1 MFDCA
6 KGFCIIFEYRRLLWM
21 ILWLFVC
28 DFFGIGCVHTAYRA
42 EHSTLWTLIF
52 IFIRS
57 NSILV
62 FTTSFPYLF
71 CLVYFGIVR
80 CETMKYN
87 IFTTIYFIFGFNDTT
102 TADCVTVTVC
112 RADWD
117 ARKCESNI
125 LLRST
130 YFPFISVTIVIIQYK
145 SLHFNHFI
153 SV

>member
-1 MFDCA
+1 
-6 KGFCIIFEYRRLLWM
+6 M

-28 DFFGIGCVHTAYRA
+28 DFFEIGCVHT
-42 EHSTLWTLIF
+42 EPSIPHCLWTLF

-112 RADWD
+112 RAD
-117 ARKCESNI
+117 
-125 LLRST
+125 
-130 YFPFISVTIVIIQYK
+130 
-145 SLHFNHFI
+145 
-153 SV
+153 